1 MHPAIRIQ
9 NLSKRYR
16 LGAGPVGQ
24 SNATEMVTRAV
35 KAAWQ
40 KVRQLAAPAASMND
54 RGFWAIKDVSFDV
67 NRGEVLGVIGR
78 NGAGKSTLLKLL
90 SRITEPTSGRVEV
103 RGRMGSLLEVG
114 AGFHP
119 ELTGRENV
127 YLNGS
132 ILGMSRAEITSK
144 FDRIVQFAEVSEFL
158 DTPVKRYSSGMFVR
172 LAFSVAAHLE
182 PEILVV
188 DEVLAVG
195 DATFQKRC
203 IDRMTELA
211 RQGRTILFVS
221 HNMQLIPQFCKRAVM
236 LTRGEV
242 ARIGES
248 GEVTRF
254 YLSKLLEDTRT
265 GDLLDKPRTGDG
277 RARFVQGGLVDT
289 SGRAVAQFVSGDD
302 LIVRMEIDSKVALPE
317 VALAVV
323 VSSVFGTRIITSWTK
338 EIDYH
343 TGLKVGRQA
352 FECRFKNVS
361 IRPGHNLMI
370 QFWLAEGNEVI
381 DSVENA
387 VAVDVIGDSRHKHLS
402 TSQEQGVVI
411 CDYTWSP
418 VPVSSGGAA

>member
-16 LGAGPVGQ
+16 LGTAPVGHA
-24 SNATEMVTRAV
+24 NATEMVTRAV
-35 KAAWQ
+35 KSAWQ
-40 KVRQLAAPAASMND
+40 KVRQLSGPAATDSD
-54 RGFWAIKDVSFDV
+54 HGFWAVKDVSFEV

-90 SRITEPTSGRVEV
+90 SRITEPTKGRIEV
-103 RGRMGSLLEVG
+103 RGRLSSLIEVG

-127 YLNGS
+127 HLYGC
-132 ILGMSRAEITSK
+132 ILGMTRAEIASK
-144 FDRIVQFAEVSEFL
+144 FDRIVQFAEIGEFL

-203 IDRMTELA
+203 LDRMTELA
-211 RQGRTILFVS
+211 RQGRTVLFVT
-221 HNMQLIPQFCKRAVM
+221 HNLQLVPQLCSRAVM
-236 LTRGEV
+236 LTRGRVEKM
-242 ARIGES
+242 GDS
-248 GEVTRF
+248 GEVTRH
-254 YLSKLLEDTRT
+254 YLARLLEDAQL
-265 GDLLDKPRTGDG
+265 GNLADKPRTGDG
-277 RARFVQGGLVDT
+277 RARFVRGSLVDEG
-289 SGRAVAQFVSGDD
+289 GRTVAQFVSGDD
-302 LIVRMEIDSKVALPE
+302 LIVRMEVESKVAIPD

-323 VSSVFGTRIITSWTK
+323 LSNVYGTRIITSWTP
-338 EIDYH
+338 EANYRV
-343 TGLKVGRQA
+343 GLKPGLQA

-361 IRPGHNLMI
+361 VRPGHMLML
-370 QFWLAEGNEVI
+370 QFWIAEGNEAI

-387 VAVDVIGDSRHKHLS
+387 LAIDVLGDDRHKHLS
-402 TSQEQGVVI
+402 TAREQGVVI
-411 CDYTWSP
+411 CDYSWSAVAP
-418 VPVSSGGAA
+418 TTTP